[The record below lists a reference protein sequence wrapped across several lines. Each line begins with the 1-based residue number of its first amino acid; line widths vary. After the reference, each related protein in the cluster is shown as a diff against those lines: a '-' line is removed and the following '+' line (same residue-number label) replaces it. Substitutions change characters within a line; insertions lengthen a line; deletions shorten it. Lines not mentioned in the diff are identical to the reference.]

1 MTERPVKNKALFE
14 TTKQKRKIFFKEA
27 LPIFILLPN
36 INTTIMKLNLQ
47 KPLAFFDIEA
57 TGLNVAKD
65 RIIEINI
72 YKVSPNGKEESK
84 TWVVNPDYPI
94 SEEATKVHGFTA
106 DDLKDKPTFKQVAKD
121 IERFLQNCDLAGYNA
136 IKYDIPMLV
145 EEFLR
150 ADVDFDVAN
159 RRLIDVQN
167 IFMKMEQRTL
177 GAAYKFYL
185 DKELE
190 NAHSAEADTKA
201 TYEILKAQ
209 LDRYQDSD
217 FKDRDGNI
225 SKPVQNNMDKLQQFS
240 SHHRN
245 ADLMGQ
251 IIYNDNN
258 EEVIN
263 FGKYRGKTVEDVF
276 KSDPGYYGWI
286 MKSDFPLYTKKL
298 LTRIKLRMKQ

>member
-1 MTERPVKNKALFE
+1 ME
-14 TTKQKRKIFFKEA
+14 
-27 LPIFILLPN
+27 
-36 INTTIMKLNLQ
+36 LNLQ

-72 YKVSPNGKEESK
+72 YKVNPNGTEESK
-84 TWVVNPDYPI
+84 TWLVNPDYPI
-94 SEEATKVHGFTA
+94 AEDATRVHGYTA
-106 DDLKDKPTFKQVAKD
+106 GDLKDKPTFKQVAKE

-177 GAAYKFYL
+177 SAAYKFYL
-185 DKELE
+185 NKELE

-209 LDRYQDSD
+209 LDRYQDTE

-225 SKPVQNNMDKLQQFS
+225 LRPVQNDMQKLQQFS

-251 IIYNDNN
+251 IIFNDKN

-263 FGKYRGKTVEDVF
+263 FGKYRGRTVEDVF

>member
-1 MTERPVKNKALFE
+1 ME
-14 TTKQKRKIFFKEA
+14 
-27 LPIFILLPN
+27 
-36 INTTIMKLNLQ
+36 LNLQ

-72 YKVSPNGKEESK
+72 YKVNPNGTEESK
-84 TWVVNPDYPI
+84 TWVINPDYPI
-94 SEEATKVHGFTA
+94 SEEASKIHGFTA
-106 DDLKDKPTFKQVAKD
+106 EDLKDKPTFKQVAKD

-150 ADVDFDVAN
+150 ADVDFDVTN
-159 RRLIDVQN
+159 RKLIDVQN

-177 GAAYKFYL
+177 SAAYKFYL
-185 DKELE
+185 DKKLE
-190 NAHSAEADTKA
+190 KAHSAEADTKA

-209 LDRYQDSD
+209 LDRYQDTE
-217 FKDRDGNI
+217 FTDRDGKI
-225 SKPVQNNMDKLQQFS
+225 SKPVINDMQKLQQFS

-251 IIYNDNN
+251 FIYNDKD
-258 EEVIN
+258 EIVIN
-263 FGKYRGKTVEDVF
+263 FGKYKGRTVEDVF

-286 MKSDFPLYTKKL
+286 MKSDFPLYTKKM
-298 LTRIKLRMKQ
+298 LTRIKLGMK

>member
-1 MTERPVKNKALFE
+1 VH
-14 TTKQKRKIFFKEA
+14 
-27 LPIFILLPN
+27 
-36 INTTIMKLNLQ
+36 
-47 KPLAFFDIEA
+47 
-57 TGLNVAKD
+57 
-65 RIIEINI
+65 
-72 YKVSPNGKEESK
+72 PNGTEESK

-106 DDLKDKPTFKQVAKD
+106 DDLKDKPLFKQVAKE
-121 IERFLQNCDLAGYNA
+121 IEKFLQNCDLAGYNI
-136 IKYDIPMLV
+136 IKYDVPMLV

-150 ADVDFDVAN
+150 ADVDFEIAN

-177 GAAYKFYL
+177 SAAYKFYL
-185 DKELE
+185 NKELD

-209 LDRYQDSD
+209 LDKYGNTE
-217 FKDRDGNI
+217 FKDRDGKV
-225 SKPVQNNMDKLQQFS
+225 SKPVQNDMNQLQAFS

-251 IIYNDNN
+251 IIYNENN
-258 EEVIN
+258 QEVIN
-263 FGKYRGKTVEDVF
+263 FGKYKGKTVEEVF